1 MRSRISISTD
11 AVEPALRSD
20 FWREISR
27 PLFQVSLLESPEPTL
42 RGACISQPVGDLMI
56 GAIRFNRQR
65 YQRDRKT
72 ISASGMDSY
81 LIQCLTSGSLRGDC
95 DGRTIE
101 ADVGDICIFDLARPY
116 VTEAEA
122 GARITIVI
130 PRTRIDA
137 VIGHRSLHGLTL
149 RASDPLTQMLRS
161 VLLSLNDIASDI
173 DEADAL
179 AAETTLIEVLITI
192 VSHRLL
198 GADQPRTPTTTA
210 LRARVEAFLDAHL
223 TSPDL
228 GVEALMR
235 EFDVSRTHLY
245 RIFADKGG
253 LASAIRE
260 RRLDAAFHR
269 LRRAEAIDISIT
281 DVALDLGFSSS
292 AQFARAFR
300 ARFAMS
306 PSEARFNADRPSS
319 GNAVLSLQGHLRE
332 RLMELSRET

>member
-1 MRSRISISTD
+1 MDSVLARSPVPRYVQIAD
-11 AVEPALRSD
+11 
-20 FWREISR
+20 
-27 PLFQVSLLESPEPTL
+27 LF
-42 RGACISQPVGDLMI
+42 
-56 GAIRFNRQR
+56 RQR
-65 YQRDRKT
+65 
-72 ISASGMDSY
+72 IA
-81 LIQCLTSGSLRGDC
+81 RGGWC
-95 DGRTIE
+95 
-101 ADVGDICIFDLARPY
+101 
-116 VTEAEA
+116 A
-122 GARITIVI
+122 G
-130 PRTRIDA
+130 TR
-137 VIGHRSLHGLTL
+137 VPS
-149 RASDPLTQMLRS
+149 
-161 VLLSLNDIASDI
+161 N
-173 DEADAL
+173 E
-179 AAETTLIEVLITI
+179 E
-192 VSHRLL
+192 
-198 GADQPRTPTTTA
+198 
-210 LRARVEAFLDAHL
+210 
-223 TSPDL
+223 
-228 GVEALMR
+228 LMR